1 MSRFNTA
8 YDTTVGASIITKDV
22 EETINEAYIRGYGY
36 SENLNLITSLE
47 IIPSFITGLT
57 GYEDKVPF
65 FAHPMIISL
74 KAGVKK
80 GQQFLATDVR
90 PFVNKGSL
98 HGGSGMVI
106 RNATEFNFTKMRAIM
121 NLAWLTNQDAFIKN
135 NLGFAGTLFAAWLSE
150 GISKRFA
157 LDPRDQLMLSIV
169 SHFYYQSLFYDK
181 AVFDDQDKQLFAIH
195 TIKATKAPSAMVFEV
210 FDKLSSMSNIHDY
223 CENVKLVLENVR
235 LKDLNPGLLISS
247 VSNSWFG
254 LNSKEIIAVSLE
266 HPPTWVS
273 ICYVALLERTFKNT
287 TIARMAERYAKNGAG
302 AEFLKSIT
310 QLAVSNAGKPGTTA
324 LANESLGHVDKITF
338 DEFK

>member
-8 YDTTVGASIITKDV
+8 YDTTVGASIITKVV
-22 EETINEAYIRGYGY
+22 EETVNEAYIRGYGY

-47 IIPSFITGLT
+47 IIPSFVTGLS
-57 GYEDKVPF
+57 GYEDKIPF
-65 FAHPMIISL
+65 FAHPMLISL
-74 KAGVKK
+74 KSGVKK
-80 GQQFLATDVR
+80 GQQFLSTDVR
-90 PFVNKGSL
+90 PFVNKNSTMAGNS
-98 HGGSGMVI
+98 MII

-135 NLGFAGTLFAAWLSE
+135 NLGFAAVLFAAWVSE

-169 SHFYYQSLFYDK
+169 THFYYQSLFYDK
-181 AVFDDQDKQLFAIH
+181 AVFDEHDKQLFAVH
-195 TIKATKAPSAMVFEV
+195 TIKATKAPSALVFEV
-210 FDKLSSMSNIHDY
+210 FDKLVNLSNIHDY

-235 LKDLNPGLLISS
+235 LKDLNAGLLISA

-266 HPPTWVS
+266 HPPTWVA
-273 ICYVALLERTFKNT
+273 ICYVSLIERTFKNT
-287 TIARMAERYAKNGAG
+287 TIARIAERYSKNGAG

-324 LANESLGHVDKITF
+324 LANESLGYTDKLTF
-338 DEFK
+338 NEFE